1 MGRGVTAAAA
11 SHLRCSAPTACARR
25 VERKPGARVSV
36 LGAESQLRH
45 MRGNPEERRKDLLAE
60 PYETAM
66 SAFARTSFIVAAVTV
81 GMLAAVACGKPKEE
95 PLGQPTRTSAA
106 VAALASCDATMDRG
120 SCTDYA
126 STSGSFGVERSLCRT
141 ARGEFRLSACPM
153 SSRVGT
159 CLVAEGEVKRYYAG
173 AFTAETAR
181 ADCEKHGLEGRFLAS
196 R

>member
-1 MGRGVTAAAA
+1 
-11 SHLRCSAPTACARR
+11 
-25 VERKPGARVSV
+25 
-36 LGAESQLRH
+36 
-45 MRGNPEERRKDLLAE
+45 MRTNPEERRKDLPAT

-66 SAFARTSFIVAAVTV
+66 SAFARTAFIVAVVTV
-81 GMLAAVACGKPKEE
+81 SMLAAVACGKPREK
-95 PLGQPTRTSAA
+95 PLGQSTTSAA
-106 VAALASCDATMDRG
+106 VAALASCDATREQG

-153 SSRVGT
+153 SGRVGT
-159 CLVAEGEVKRYYAG
+159 CLVAEGEVKRYYEG
-173 AFTAETAR
+173 AFTAETAK